1 MTSRIRLLPAALADQ
16 IAAGEVVER
25 PASVVK
31 ELVENALDA
40 GARRVEV
47 EIERGGLGRIV
58 VTDDGGGMSPEEAH
72 LALRR
77 HATSKLR
84 SADELFSLGTFGF
97 RGEALP
103 SIASV
108 AELTLTTR
116 RPEDTAAYAIVVRGG
131 EIVSAEE
138 VGAPSGTRIEARAL
152 FANVP
157 ARLKFQKAVS
167 TEAGHVVES
176 LVRTALGA
184 HDVHVRLRVD
194 GRSVLELPSHA
205 SLAERAHA
213 VLRRTAGRI
222 VKLASATLTEG
233 PVTVEVH
240 LAPPDDG
247 VQSARHVHLLVNRRV
262 VRDRGLLAALQVA
275 LSDHLP
281 RGRHPL
287 AVLSVALP
295 PADLDVNVHPQKLE
309 VRLARGAE
317 VYAAVRHAV
326 RRAADV
332 ACWDR
337 EAPVEHVVIP
347 DARYHVDRAPE
358 PLVARDVARDTPGIF
373 DFAAAPVREEEA
385 AFAYGDERAAAF
397 EIVSTLAS
405 GAALYVPPDVDPSTP
420 RFLGAVPGGYL
431 AFTDAS
437 GLWLLDQHVA
447 SALCIVAAP
456 PDAVPLATPIYVSDA
471 LRALRL
477 PSLRI
482 EGQHLVAAPAALT
495 DAVAALVE
503 LELAL
508 EDLGPEEVG
517 ERLVSMLALTP
528 ADEPSA
534 DVAEALFAMLQGEGT
549 PAVVTQL
556 RFRGRRAAVFVGRG
570 ELGRRLDQ

>member
-1 MTSRIRLLPAALADQ
+1 MTSRIRLLPAWLADQ

-40 GARRVEV
+40 GARRVDV

-84 SADELFSLGTFGF
+84 SAEELFSLGTFGF

-116 RPEDTAAYAIVVRGG
+116 RSEDTAGYAIVVRGG
-131 EIVSAEE
+131 EIVSSDE

-152 FANVP
+152 FSNVP

-184 HDVHVRLRVD
+184 HGVHVRLRVD
-194 GRSVLELPSHA
+194 GRAVLELPSHA

-213 VLRRTAGRI
+213 VLRRRAGRV
-222 VKLASATLTEG
+222 VKLVSATLTEG
-233 PVTVEVH
+233 PITVEVH

-275 LSDHLP
+275 LAGHLP

-287 AVLSVALP
+287 AVLSVVLP

-317 VYAAVRHAV
+317 VYATVRHAV
-326 RRAADV
+326 QRAAEG
-332 ACWDR
+332 AHWAR
-337 EAPVEHVVIP
+337 EAPVERGVIA
-347 DARYHVDRAPE
+347 DSRYAADRAP
-358 PLVARDVARDTPGIF
+358 PLVAREARGIF
-373 DFAAAPVREEEA
+373 AFAAPVREEEDA
-385 AFAYGDERAAAF
+385 LAYGDERAAAF
-397 EIVSTLAS
+397 SIVTALAE
-405 GAALYVPPDVDPSTP
+405 GAQSWVPPQVEPSTP
-420 RFLGAVPGGYL
+420 RFLGPIPGGYL
-431 AFTDAS
+431 AFTDPS

-456 PDAVPLATPIYVSDA
+456 PDAVPLMMPLHVSEA
-471 LRALRL
+471 LRGLHL

-482 EGQHLVAAPAALT
+482 EGHHLVAAPAQLT
-495 DAVAALVE
+495 CPASALVE
-503 LELAL
+503 LELAFA
-508 EDLGPEEVG
+508 EHGPEETR

-528 ADEPSA
+528 TDTPGT
-534 DVAEALFAMLQGEGT
+534 DVAEALFAMLQGEGS
-549 PAVVTQL
+549 PALVTQL
-556 RFRGRRAAVFVGRG
+556 RFRGRRAALFIGRG
-570 ELGRRLDQ
+570 EIARRFDH

>member
-1 MTSRIRLLPAALADQ
+1 MVVTSRIRLLPAALADQ

-40 GARRVEV
+40 GARRVDV

-58 VTDDGGGMSPEEAH
+58 VTDDGDGMSPEEAH

-84 SADELFSLGTFGF
+84 TAEELFALGTFGF

-116 RPEDTAAYAIVVRGG
+116 RPEDTAGYSIVVRGG

-138 VGAPSGTRIEARAL
+138 VGAPAGTRIEARAL
-152 FANVP
+152 FSNVP

-167 TEAGHVVES
+167 TEAGHVVDS

-184 HDVHVRLRVD
+184 HEVHVRLRVD
-194 GRSVLELPSHA
+194 GRAVLELPSHP

-213 VLRRTAGRI
+213 VLRRTAGRV
-222 VKLASATLTEG
+222 VKLASITLAEG

-240 LAPPDDG
+240 LAPPEDSA
-247 VQSARHVHLLVNRRV
+247 QSAKRVHLLVNRRV

-275 LSDHLP
+275 LADHLP

-287 AVLSVALP
+287 AVLAVALP

-309 VRLARGAE
+309 VRLARAAE

-326 RRAADV
+326 RRAAQHAGWQAEV
-332 ACWDR
+332 
-337 EAPVEHVVIP
+337 VEHVVIP
-347 DARYHVDRAPE
+347 DSRYAVERAPP
-358 PLVARDVARDTPGIF
+358 PLVARESSTPGIF
-373 DFAAAPVREEEA
+373 DFAAAPVRDEEDA
-385 AFAYGDERAAAF
+385 LAYGDERAAAF
-397 EIVSTLAS
+397 ALVSALAD
-405 GAALYVPPDVDPSTP
+405 GKPPYAPPAIEPTTP
-420 RFLGAVPGGYL
+420 RYLGRVAGGYL
-431 AFTDAS
+431 SYGDAS

-456 PDAVPLATPIYVSDA
+456 PDPVPLATPLHASET
-471 LRALRL
+471 LRALHL
-477 PSLRI
+477 PSLRV
-482 EGQHLVAAPAALT
+482 EGRHVVAVPLALSDPAA
-495 DAVAALVE
+495 ALIE
-503 LELAL
+503 LELVL
-508 EDLGPEEVG
+508 EDEGPEAARD
-517 ERLVSMLALTP
+517 RLVSLLALAPT
-528 ADEPSA
+528 DEPSA
-534 DVAEALFAMLQGEGT
+534 DVAEALFATLQGGGS
-549 PAVVTQL
+549 PALVTQL
-556 RFRGRRAAVFVGRG
+556 RFRGRCAALFIGRA
-570 ELGRRLDQ
+570 ELGRRLDA